1 MLTFVSSAVSCTPVR
16 QIAPEGFAKG
26 AYAIVPLGHEV
37 WTCGHHPNIQVFSQS
52 DFFKTAGH
60 PAHDPY
66 VSNLL
71 TVDRIETKIVW
82 STSIGDKKLKVWR
95 HTIRGEVPSVDELKA
110 ANRLFEEEEE
120 AKGEMRASLKTRRL
134 KPKLNVRRPCYLEE
148 PVWQEQTDL
157 LGR

>member
-1 MLTFVSSAVSCTPVR
+1 MR
-16 QIAPEGFAKG
+16 QIAPEGFDKG
-26 AYAIVPLGHEV
+26 AYAIVPLGYEV

-52 DFFKTAGH
+52 DFFKTAEH
-60 PAHDPY
+60 PAHEPY

-95 HTIRGEVPSVDELKA
+95 HTIRGEVPSIDELKA

-120 AKGEMRASLKTRRL
+120 VSITLPSFLKCFR
-134 KPKLNVRRPCYLEE
+134 EI
-148 PVWQEQTDL
+148 
-157 LGR
+157 